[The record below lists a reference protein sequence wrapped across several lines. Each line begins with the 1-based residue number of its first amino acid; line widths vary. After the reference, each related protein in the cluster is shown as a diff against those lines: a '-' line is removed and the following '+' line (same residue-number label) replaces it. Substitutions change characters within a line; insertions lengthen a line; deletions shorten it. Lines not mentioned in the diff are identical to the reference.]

1 MMRMGLKNKILVSL
15 FLVVFLC
22 GIIASYFIYT
32 QSKKNLSEYKKDSL
46 ETLILERK
54 NRVADFFGNSLSLAE
69 KISKR
74 QEIINYIEN
83 EGEIQEASILL
94 ILQNYNIGEKYS
106 AMYIMNKNGQT
117 MVSTDESFI
126 GKDYSFREYFQRAVS
141 GEPWADMAIGST
153 SNIPG
158 YYVSYPIK
166 NREKVIGVTVLKII
180 PEHLNKIFT
189 KESIGGNNDT
199 DFIFVDVN
207 GVVIYSSDEKKNY
220 HSLGNLTEEKKR
232 EIFESKKFASKEILP
247 LDYDEIQKEID
258 KISTI
263 PSSYSLNDEA
273 DGAQELLM
281 AIKVENFPFFV
292 IAEANLDKMLA
303 SIRDISL
310 WLVALFLMVIVI
322 GGFTAS
328 FFITRF
334 LRPLRELKN
343 IADDVS
349 RGKYEKLKI
358 IKTND
363 EIEEL
368 SWGLKK
374 MADSLIKLKKG
385 AEEKVVE
392 RSREL
397 EKMNS
402 YMTGREIKMIELKK
416 KIEELEKSKNIKND
430 K

>member
-1 MMRMGLKNKILVSL
+1 
-15 FLVVFLC
+15 
-22 GIIASYFIYT
+22 
-32 QSKKNLSEYKKDSL
+32 
-46 ETLILERK
+46 
-54 NRVADFFGNSLSLAE
+54 
-69 KISKR
+69 
-74 QEIINYIEN
+74 
-83 EGEIQEASILL
+83 
-94 ILQNYNIGEKYS
+94 
-106 AMYIMNKNGQT
+106 
-117 MVSTDESFI
+117 
-126 GKDYSFREYFQRAVS
+126 
-141 GEPWADMAIGST
+141 
-153 SNIPG
+153 
-158 YYVSYPIK
+158 
-166 NREKVIGVTVLKII
+166 
-180 PEHLNKIFT
+180 
-189 KESIGGNNDT
+189 
-199 DFIFVDVN
+199 
-207 GVVIYSSDEKKNY
+207 
-220 HSLGNLTEEKKR
+220 
-232 EIFESKKFASKEILP
+232 
-247 LDYDEIQKEID
+247 
-258 KISTI
+258 
-263 PSSYSLNDEA
+263 
-273 DGAQELLM
+273 M